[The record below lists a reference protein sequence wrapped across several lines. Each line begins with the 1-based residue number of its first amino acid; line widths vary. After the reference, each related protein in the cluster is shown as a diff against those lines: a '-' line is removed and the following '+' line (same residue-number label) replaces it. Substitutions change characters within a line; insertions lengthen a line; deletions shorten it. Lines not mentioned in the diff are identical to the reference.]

1 MADRSAG
8 GRTVAP
14 LVYMPE
20 TIQQLLQIYKK
31 NPTAEIHAG
40 GTFSV
45 LKMSPRDTAP
55 GNSIIYIG
63 NIEEMKRISRTDRY
77 VEIGAGCT
85 INQIL
90 EIGSGILPRAL
101 ISALQQIGS
110 YTIRN
115 LATIGGSLAIRERR
129 LDAFA
134 VLSLFD
140 VRVEGRKAGSSR
152 WIQPVRLF
160 NESNRITLGEGELLT
175 RLRIP
180 IETWQVQVYKKIR
193 NRTMDP
199 KENFIFCGLAKLQK
213 GQVQD
218 FRFCFGGIQRG
229 ILREKSIEAE
239 ITGKKLPLQEKTL
252 DIILSALEKKLD
264 SYEEEVRIYKRKRA
278 PIILKWFID
287 LLTED

>member
-90 EIGSGILPRAL
+90 E
-101 ISALQQIGS
+101 IGS

>member
-1 MADRSAG
+1 MADKKGMNRNI
-8 GRTVAP
+8 AP

-20 TIQQLLQIYKK
+20 SVQQLLQIYKK

-45 LKMSPRDTAP
+45 LKMSPLEAKP

-85 INQIL
+85 INQVL
-90 EIGSGILPRAL
+90 ETGSAVLPRAL
-101 ISALQQIGS
+101 NSALQQIGS

-115 LATIGGSLAIRERR
+115 LATIGGSLGIRERR

-152 WIQPVRLF
+152 WIQPARLF
-160 NESNRITLGEGELLT
+160 DETNRFALGEGEVLT
-175 RLRIP
+175 RLRVP
-180 IETWQVQVYKKIR
+180 LEPWNVQVYKKIR

-218 FRFCFGGIQRG
+218 FRFCFGGVQRG

-239 ITGKKLPLQEKTL
+239 ITGKKLPLQNKTL
-252 DIILSALEKKLD
+252 DIILNALEKKLD
-264 SYEEEVRIYKRKRA
+264 SYEEALNIYKRRRA